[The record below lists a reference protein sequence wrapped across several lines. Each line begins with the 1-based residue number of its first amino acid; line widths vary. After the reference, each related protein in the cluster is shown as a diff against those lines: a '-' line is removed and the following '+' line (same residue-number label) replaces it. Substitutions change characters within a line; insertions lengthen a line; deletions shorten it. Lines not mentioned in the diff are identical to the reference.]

1 MVNDYCL
8 VYYESGFDFDAEVT
22 PACLP
27 KSESAVEDGK
37 SCYVAG
43 WGKLRY
49 FSAQFYL
56 TFSNQ
61 NEIFEPNNECP
72 DRNLIFEQK
81 VYFLIKTKIL

>member
-49 FSAQFYL
+49 FQAQLYL
-56 TFSNQ
+56 TFLNQ
-61 NEIFEPNNECP
+61 NEIFEPYNQYS
-72 DRNLIFEQK
+72 DRSLIFKQK
-81 VYFLIKTKIL
+81 FNQRIKA

>member
-1 MVNDYCL
+1 MIVTKVLKKLTNDNRNYYQPKGIQKKIAFIISKFVKNAMVNDYCL

-27 KSESAVEDGK
+27 KSESAVENGK

-49 FSAQFYL
+49 F
-56 TFSNQ
+56 
-61 NEIFEPNNECP
+61 
-72 DRNLIFEQK
+72 
-81 VYFLIKTKIL
+81 

>member
-49 FSAQFYL
+49 F
-56 TFSNQ
+56 
-61 NEIFEPNNECP
+61 
-72 DRNLIFEQK
+72 
-81 VYFLIKTKIL
+81 